1 MGWDVESFRLIS
13 YRALMMMARL
23 TEKAGT
29 SHALDRGFTNGA
41 AVLDKAVS
49 ENGGEDVTQ
58 AVLSDE
64 WDGAP
69 YGHAVIGALML
80 PNCDKT
86 SLSLLCKLHA
96 MAMRES

>member
-13 YRALMMMARL
+13 YRALMMMKRL
-23 TEKAGT
+23 AEKAGT
-29 SHALDRGFTNGA
+29 SRALVRGFTNGA
-41 AVLDKAVS
+41 AVLDKAVA
-49 ENGGEDVTQ
+49 ENGGEDTTP
-58 AVLSDE
+58 AVVSDK

-69 YGHAVIGALML
+69 FGHAVIGALML

-86 SLSLLCKLHA
+86 SLGLLCGLHA